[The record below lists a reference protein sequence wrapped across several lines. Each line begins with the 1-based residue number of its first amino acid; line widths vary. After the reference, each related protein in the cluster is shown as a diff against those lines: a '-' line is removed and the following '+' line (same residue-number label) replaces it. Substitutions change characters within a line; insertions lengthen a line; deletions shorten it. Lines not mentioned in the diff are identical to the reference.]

1 MRTISYLSLLIAT
14 LLIVA
19 PAPSALAQEEP
30 PPSRECILILM
41 LGGVCETEQDE
52 NEDGAPPPPNSAA
65 EALTSASTPIDTAT
79 GAMLTRSSSTL
90 TRTERSV
97 TAAVDLAE
105 QVSNQATT
113 LWWVVYNQPENC
125 AEAFCSLDDLF
136 NPATEG
142 SFFGAGGSRV
152 SDRFGQVRIEASVYA
167 NAGVPV
173 GPEGDEPLDDF
184 GFGPDGH
191 FGPGITN
198 PMGAQIQ
205 LITRTHGDADEL
217 AEQGELENA
226 LTSLFGGGCPFDLA
240 SDPETECTE
249 PVFVVHFP

>member
-1 MRTISYLSLLIAT
+1 MRTLSYLSLLIAT

-19 PAPSALAQEEP
+19 PAPDALAQEQP
-30 PPSRECILILM
+30 PLSRECFLALL
-41 LGGVCETEQDE
+41 LGGECETEEEDE
-52 NEDGAPPPPNSAA
+52 EEVPPPPNSAA
-65 EALTSASTPIDTAT
+65 EALVSASTPIDTAS

-97 TAAVDLAE
+97 TATVDLAD
-105 QVSNQATT
+105 QVPNQATT

-125 AEAFCSLDDLF
+125 AEAFCALSDLF
-136 NPATEG
+136 NPETEG

-152 SDRFGQVRIEASVYA
+152 SDRFGQVRLEASVYA
-167 NAGVPV
+167 GAGLPV
-173 GPEGDEPLDDF
+173 GPEGSEPLDDF

-217 AEQGELENA
+217 AEQSELENA